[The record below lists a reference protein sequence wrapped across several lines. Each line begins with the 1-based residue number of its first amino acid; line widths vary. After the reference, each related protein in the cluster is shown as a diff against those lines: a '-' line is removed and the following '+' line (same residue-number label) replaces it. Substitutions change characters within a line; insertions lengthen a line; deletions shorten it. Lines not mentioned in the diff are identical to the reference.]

1 MSGTPDGAEG
11 AVSKVQVKKEI
22 KTIVD
27 NLETILGDLKD
38 VAKELKEE
46 IVQRIICSDTTRA
59 EKMPRGAVAINARV
73 VHDIDTLTCDLQ
85 LEEDGLTDSSKTD
98 TLNSSSSSTATTTAS
113 SLEKMKLYRDDCLF
127 IAPAPVSPLLALPP
141 AVLTVHKK
149 ALPPLPPPRLTSVRT
164 EHHNGKNLPHPTLVL
179 SGNVSKA
186 NGALLKNGGV
196 FSLKPNRDL
205 FSPTSC
211 FITNDGSVPESGP
224 VPTLP
229 RPMPLLRHEKNK
241 CPKAPG
247 REPRERVRFS
257 EKVQYHGYC
266 PDCDLQYDVDDSELH
281 LQSELSEM
289 RLSPVHF
296 CSSSSPPPPP
306 PPLPHERML
315 ENGGLSL
322 SRGFAPKAAAP
333 PPPPCIAPHPG
344 SLKPQ
349 KTILRKSTTTTV

>member
-1 MSGTPDGAEG
+1 MSGTADGADG
-11 AVSKVQVKKEI
+11 AVSKVQVKREI

-38 VAKELKEE
+38 VAKELKE
-46 IVQRIICSDTTRA
+46 
-59 EKMPRGAVAINARV
+59 V

-98 TLNSSSSSTATTTAS
+98 TLNSSSSSTATITTAAS
-113 SLEKMKLYRDDCLF
+113 SLEKMKLLADDCLF
-127 IAPAPVSPLLALPP
+127 VPPAPVAPILALPP

-149 ALPPLPPPRLTSVRT
+149 AHPPLPPPRLTSARA
-164 EHHNGKNLPHPTLVL
+164 EDYAGKTTPQPTFVL
-179 SGNVSKA
+179 SGNLSKA
-186 NGALLKNGGV
+186 NGSLLKNGGV

-211 FITNDGSVPESGP
+211 FITNDGGGVPESGL

-247 REPRERVRFS
+247 REPRERERVRFS

-266 PDCDLQYDVDDSELH
+266 PDCDLQYDVDDSELR
-281 LQSELSEM
+281 LQAELNDM
-289 RLSPVHF
+289 RLSPVH
-296 CSSSSPPPPP
+296 CCAPSSPPPHPRQ
-306 PPLPHERML
+306 LML
-315 ENGGLSL
+315 ENGGLSV
-322 SRGFAPKAAAP
+322 SHSFPPKASAP
-333 PPPPCIAPHPG
+333 PPPPCAPPRSG
-344 SLKPQ
+344 ALKPQ

>member
-1 MSGTPDGAEG
+1 MSGTADGAEG
-11 AVSKVQVKKEI
+11 AVSKVQVKREI

-38 VAKELKEE
+38 VAKELKE
-46 IVQRIICSDTTRA
+46 
-59 EKMPRGAVAINARV
+59 V

-98 TLNSSSSSTATTTAS
+98 TLNSSSSSTATTTTAS
-113 SLEKMKLYRDDCLF
+113 SLEKMKLFADDCLF
-127 IAPAPVSPLLALPP
+127 IPPAPVAPLLALPP

-149 ALPPLPPPRLTSVRT
+149 AHPPLPPPRVTSVRA
-164 EHHNGKNLPHPTLVL
+164 EDHNGKNLPHPTLVL
-179 SGNVSKA
+179 SGNLSKA
-186 NGALLKNGGV
+186 NGSLLKNGGF

-211 FITNDGSVPESGP
+211 FITNESGVAESGL

-247 REPRERVRFS
+247 REPRERERVRFS

-266 PDCDLQYDVDDSELH
+266 PDCDLQYDVDDAELH
-281 LQSELSEM
+281 LQSDLNET
-289 RLSPVHF
+289 RLSPVHY
-296 CSSSSPPPPP
+296 CSSSSPP
-306 PPLPHERML
+306 LPHELML
-315 ENGGLSL
+315 ENGGLSV
-322 SRGFAPKAAAP
+322 SHCFPPKAATP
-333 PPPPCIAPHPG
+333 PPPPCVPPHPG

>member
-1 MSGTPDGAEG
+1 MSGTADGAEG
-11 AVSKVQVKKEI
+11 AVSKVQVKREI
-22 KTIVD
+22 QTIVD

-38 VAKELKEE
+38 VAKELKE
-46 IVQRIICSDTTRA
+46 
-59 EKMPRGAVAINARV
+59 V

-98 TLNSSSSSTATTTAS
+98 TLNSSSSSTATTTTTAS
-113 SLEKMKLYRDDCLF
+113 SLEKMKLLADDCLF
-127 IAPAPVSPLLALPP
+127 TPPTPAVPLLALPP
-141 AVLTVHKK
+141 AVLTVHKR
-149 ALPPLPPPRLTSVRT
+149 AHPPLPPPRLTSARA
-164 EHHNGKNLPHPTLVL
+164 EDHNGKNLPHPTLVL
-179 SGNVSKA
+179 SGNLSKA
-186 NGALLKNGGV
+186 NGSLLKNGGV

-211 FITNDGSVPESGP
+211 FITNDSGVSESSL

-247 REPRERVRFS
+247 REQRERVRFS

-281 LQSELSEM
+281 SQSELSEM
-289 RLSPVHF
+289 RLSPVHY
-296 CSSSSPPPPP
+296 CSSSSPPP
-306 PPLPHERML
+306 LPHKLML
-315 ENGGLSL
+315 ENGGLSV
-322 SRGFAPKAAAP
+322 SHSFPPKANTP
-333 PPPPCIAPHPG
+333 PLPPCVPPHPG
-344 SLKPQ
+344 SFKPQ